1 MNHGSIAVTGG
12 NGRLGREI
20 VRDLSALGTVTSI
33 DIRPGAAG
41 TSWKQA
47 DVLSQD
53 QLRGAL
59 KGHDAIVHA
68 AALLLPTE
76 PAARMFEVNV
86 VGTWNVLEV
95 AADFGIR
102 KVVLIS
108 SECSSGIINISGI
121 DNARP
126 DYLPVDEDHP
136 LRPMETYGL
145 SKQLAEM
152 AARSHARRGA
162 MQIVALR
169 PTLIVMPEMAGYVA
183 AVRQKDDP
191 DLWSYVEL
199 RDVVR
204 AVRLALDYKGPA
216 FDAFYLSARDTFSTE
231 ETLSFMK
238 RRFGRLPEIR
248 APRLYEDNPFAAIW
262 DLSRSDRLLNFR
274 PESDWRRLLA
284 ETRIGHERE
293 AQQHNRE

>member
-20 VRDLSALGTVTSI
+20 VRDLSGLGSVTSI

-41 TSWKQA
+41 TSWRQA
-47 DVLSQD
+47 DVLAQD
-53 QLRGAL
+53 QLRSAL
-59 KGHDAIVHA
+59 AGHDAIVHA
-68 AALLLPTE
+68 AALLLPTDST
-76 PAARMFEVNV
+76 ARMFEVNV

-95 AADFGIR
+95 AAGLGIR

-121 DNARP
+121 GNACP

-136 LRPMETYGL
+136 LRPSETYGL
-145 SKQLAEM
+145 SKQLAEIS
-152 AARSHARRGA
+152 AASYARRSA

-169 PTLIVMPEMAGYVA
+169 PTLVVMPEMAGYVA
-183 AVRQKDDP
+183 TVRQKDDP

-204 AVRLALDYKGPA
+204 AVRLALDYKGPP
-216 FDAFYLSARDTFSTE
+216 FDSFYLSARDTFSTE
-231 ETLSFMK
+231 ETLVFMK

-248 APRLYEDNPFAAIW
+248 APRLYEENPFAAIW
-262 DLSRSDRLLNFR
+262 DLTRSERLLNFR
-274 PESDWRRLLA
+274 PESDWRRLLSDA
-284 ETRIGHERE
+284 RTGSERE